1 MAKQNLDTTNYAT
14 RPREQLVYTEGD
26 LRRYTDSPT
35 ISCDVCEHLEKIL
48 PNIRQIN
55 HIFLKNSIKC
65 IEKQMSKD
73 IYCLTP

>member
-14 RPREQLVYTEGD
+14 RPREQPVYTEGD

-55 HIFLKNSIKC
+55 HIF
-65 IEKQMSKD
+65 
-73 IYCLTP
+73 